1 MFLDRRLPILGA
13 DERQLSLLKVLLVED
28 NKVDAGFV
36 RGLLRS
42 ADQNV
47 QCEHI
52 HSLAQALAL
61 LGSRDFHVVLLD
73 LNLEDSSGYQTFARL
88 KTGANG
94 AAILVLSG
102 SDDEELAIR
111 TVREGAQDYLVKG
124 SFDGRL
130 LLRSVRY
137 AWERKRAEDALRKSE
152 ATVRAVF
159 EGSLDGIAIVDD
171 DGICLESNSAAAALL
186 GLTKD
191 ELHGT
196 DIFSFSADTFA
207 RQWRNLRECG
217 SGRGQFW
224 IRRPGDG
231 ARRLLDCCFNA
242 NILPGSHLAV
252 LRDITEQHNLEE
264 QLRQSQ
270 KMEAVGRLAG
280 GVAHDFNN
288 ILGVISGYAELLQL
302 SANQDSLRNKAE
314 KILTATE
321 KASSL
326 TRQLLAFGRR
336 QVMKPTLLS
345 VPSVVA
351 ELSSMITALMG
362 AETQIVVEV
371 SGDPGLVK
379 VDQSQLEQVILNLT
393 TNAHEAMPQGGQM
406 RIRID
411 RYVSSGNGGDVARG
425 EYVRLAISDTGC
437 GMSPEVAAR
446 AFEPFFTTKKTGSG
460 LGLSTVYGIVKQSGG
475 HLIVQSTPGEGSTFT
490 VYLPV
495 VATDAAQPARRVLED
510 GRHFEGSETILL
522 VDDEDQLRGVVAEY
536 LEGCGYRVIQA
547 GNGEEAIALAKDCRS
562 NIALLISDVVMPKA
576 NGRAVVDH
584 IRAAHP
590 ETAVLVISGYAN
602 DTVLQRGFLDSSAFL
617 QKPFTLQ
624 LLGSKI
630 RELLDAKAA
639 GAR

>member
-1 MFLDRRLPILGA
+1 MPILDA

-28 NKVDAGFV
+28 NTVDAGFV

-47 QCEHI
+47 RCEHI
-52 HSLAQALAL
+52 HSLAQALKL
-61 LGSRDFHVVLLD
+61 LDAGGFQVVLLD
-73 LNLEDSSGYQTFARL
+73 LNLEDSSGYETFAQL
-88 KTGANG
+88 KARATG

-159 EGSLDGIAIVDD
+159 EGSLDGIAIVAD
-171 DGICLESNSAAAALL
+171 DGICLESNSAAAALF

-207 RQWRNLRECG
+207 RQWRKLRECG

-224 IRRPGDG
+224 IRRPDDG

-302 SANQDSLRNKAE
+302 SANQETLRNKAE

-345 VPSVVA
+345 VASVVA
-351 ELSSMITALMG
+351 ELSSMITALVG

-406 RIRID
+406 RVRID
-411 RYVSSGNGGDVARG
+411 RYVSSGTGGDVARG

-475 HLIVQSTPGEGSTFT
+475 HLIVQSIPGEGSTFT

-495 VATDAAQPARRVLED
+495 VATEAAQPARRVLEG

-522 VDDEDQLRGVVAEY
+522 VDDEEQLRGVVAEY

-547 GNGEEAIALAKDCRS
+547 GNGEEAIALAEECRS

-602 DTVLQRGFLDSSAFL
+602 DTVLQRGFLDSSSFL

-630 RELLDAKAA
+630 RELLDGKAA

>member
-1 MFLDRRLPILGA
+1 M
-13 DERQLSLLKVLLVED
+13 
-28 NKVDAGFV
+28 
-36 RGLLRS
+36 
-42 ADQNV
+42 
-47 QCEHI
+47 
-52 HSLAQALAL
+52 
-61 LGSRDFHVVLLD
+61 
-73 LNLEDSSGYQTFARL
+73 
-88 KTGANG
+88 
-94 AAILVLSG
+94 
-102 SDDEELAIR
+102 
-111 TVREGAQDYLVKG
+111 
-124 SFDGRL
+124 
-130 LLRSVRY
+130 
-137 AWERKRAEDALRKSE
+137 
-152 ATVRAVF
+152 
-159 EGSLDGIAIVDD
+159 
-171 DGICLESNSAAAALL
+171 
-186 GLTKD
+186 
-191 ELHGT
+191 
-196 DIFSFSADTFA
+196 
-207 RQWRNLRECG
+207 
-217 SGRGQFW
+217 
-224 IRRPGDG
+224 
-231 ARRLLDCCFNA
+231 
-242 NILPGSHLAV
+242 

-351 ELSSMITALMG
+351 ELSSMITALVG
-362 AETQIVVEV
+362 AETQIVVEG

-475 HLIVQSTPGEGSTFT
+475 HLIVQSIPGEGSTFT

-495 VATDAAQPARRVLED
+495 VARDAAQPARRVLED

-547 GNGEEAIALAKDCRS
+547 GNGEEAIALAEDCRS

-584 IRAAHP
+584 IRTAHP